1 MQPKNGN
8 PGVFVIISPKPTP
21 QAWALFA
28 PKHLSLARPHS
39 THEQS
44 PVPRKRILILGGG
57 FGGVYAAME
66 FDKQLRRRDDLEV
79 TLVSSENF
87 LLFTPLL
94 HEVAAGDLYPG
105 DIVNPLR
112 QLLRKVRFVEAEVD
126 RIDLDAKRVHATRG
140 LRRRP
145 AEFEYDYLLLAVG
158 SEPNF
163 FGINGLADN
172 AVTMKSLSDA
182 ALLRN
187 RMLAVMELAVMET
200 DTAEREKLLTFVA
213 AGGGFA
219 GVETIGAVND
229 FVKDAR
235 ALYPDL
241 KQDKI
246 RVVLIH
252 PGDVV
257 LPELGEKLGRYTQ
270 KKLGERDVEVL
281 TGTRV
286 TSYDDSVVVTDK
298 GHAIS
303 SYTLIWSAGVKPAAV
318 IEALPLEKIKGRVKV
333 DNTTNVAGRTDVWAV
348 GDCAAVPDFKTG
360 KPQPGTAQH
369 GLRQAVHAARNI
381 LATIDGRPLTPFKFS
396 TLGQLASV
404 GHRCGVANIF
414 GLNFSGF
421 LAWWM
426 WRTIY
431 LLKLPRLAKKARVA
445 AGWTLDMIF
454 SRDFGQ
460 LFNAK
465 DVQTFAKLAKRF
477 EPDSEP
483 MAGK

>member
-1 MQPKNGN
+1 MA
-8 PGVFVIISPKPTP
+8 F
-21 QAWALFA
+21 
-28 PKHLSLARPHS
+28 
-39 THEQS
+39 EQS
-44 PVPRKRILILGGG
+44 PVSRKRILILGGG

-66 FDKQLRRRDDLEV
+66 FDKHLRHRDDLEV

-112 QLLRKVRFVEAEVD
+112 QLLRKVRFIEAEVD
-126 RIDLDAKRVHATRG
+126 RIDLDAKRVHASRG
-140 LRRRP
+140 LQRRP

-163 FGINGLADN
+163 FDIHGLADN

-187 RMLAVMELAVMET
+187 RMLAVMELAVLET
-200 DTAEREKLLTFVA
+200 DKAEREKLLTFVA

-235 ALYPDL
+235 RLYPDL
-241 KQDKI
+241 MHDAI

-257 LPELGEKLGRYTQ
+257 LPELGEKLGRYAQ

-286 TSYDDSVVVTDK
+286 TSYDDSVVKTDK
-298 GHAIS
+298 VHAIPS
-303 SYTLIWSAGVKPAAV
+303 HTLIWSAGVKPAAV
-318 IEALPLEKIKGRVKV
+318 IGALTLDKIKGRIKV
-333 DNTTNVAGRTDVWAV
+333 ENTTNVADRTDVWAV
-348 GDCAAVPDFKTG
+348 GDCAAVPDFKSG

-369 GLRQAVHAARNI
+369 GLRQATHAARNI
-381 LATIDGRPLTPFKFS
+381 IATIDGKPLKPFKFS
-396 TLGQLASV
+396 TLGQLASI
-404 GHRCGVANIF
+404 GHHAGVANIL

-421 LAWWM
+421 IAWWL
-426 WRTIY
+426 WRTVY
-431 LLKLPRLAKKARVA
+431 LIKLPRLAKKTRVV
-445 AGWTLDMIF
+445 AGWTLDMLF
-454 SRDFGQ
+454 SRDFEQ
-460 LFNAK
+460 LFTAK

-477 EPDSEP
+477 APPSGEAAD
-483 MAGK
+483 GRG